1 MTKGDIVLVPFPFT
15 DLSSK
20 KRRPA
25 LVLLS
30 GDLDVV
36 LAFITTKLFYEKE
49 SSIVVESSDETG
61 LKKQSLIRLD
71 KLVTLD
77 NELVIGKLGKITDS
91 KLSEVNQKMTQL
103 YRLIWL
109 LNLQIDLFFHSHTNS
124 RLHSS

>member
-30 GDLDVV
+30 GDLDIV
-36 LAFITTKLFYEKE
+36 LAFITTKLFYEE
-49 SSIVVESSDETG
+49 EFSIVVESSDETG

-77 NELVIGKLGKITDS
+77 KELVIGRLGKIPDS
-91 KLSEVNQKMTQL
+91 KLSEVNQKMVQL
-103 YRLIWL
+103 YRLI
-109 LNLQIDLFFHSHTNS
+109 
-124 RLHSS
+124 

>member
-30 GDLDVV
+30 GDSDVV
-36 LAFITTKLFYEKE
+36 LAFITTKLFYEE
-49 SSIVVESSDETG
+49 DSSILVESSDLTG

-77 NELVIGKLGKITDS
+77 KDLVIGKLGKVSSPT
-91 KLSEVNQKMTQL
+91 LSEVNQKMAKL
-103 YRLIWL
+103 FRLI
-109 LNLQIDLFFHSHTNS
+109 
-124 RLHSS
+124 

>member
-30 GDLDVV
+30 GDLDIV
-36 LAFITTKLFYEKE
+36 LAFITTKLFYEEE
-49 SSIVVESSDETG
+49 SSIVIESSEMTG

-77 NELVIGKLGKITDS
+77 KELVIGKLGKINGP
-91 KLSEVNQKMTQL
+91 KLSEVNQKMVKL
-103 YRLIWL
+103 YRLI
-109 LNLQIDLFFHSHTNS
+109 
-124 RLHSS
+124 

>member
-1 MTKGDIVLVPFPFT
+1 MNKGDIVLVPFPFT

-30 GDLDVV
+30 GNLDVV
-36 LAFITTKLFYEKE
+36 LAFITTKLFYEEE
-49 SSIVVESSDETG
+49 SSIVIDSSDETG

-77 NELVIGKLGKITDS
+77 KELVIGKLGEITDS
-91 KLSEVNQKMTQL
+91 KLSELNQKMIQL
-103 YRLIWL
+103 YRLI
-109 LNLQIDLFFHSHTNS
+109 
-124 RLHSS
+124 